1 MDSHTLPNTLSD
13 TLALAIRDAR
23 QLNRTLYTPHH
34 RYWHGYCTDFR
45 FQCLVCL
52 TGSIISQSFRTD
64 RKIITSPGN
73 YPAEIDHK
81 LRAINLC
88 RIGEFL
94 DAFRMFHNHVPPRDE
109 HWDRLHRLTLPR
121 HFDFI
126 GWEQFDAHL
135 DSLEAVI
142 PELREIENEAL

>member
-13 TLALAIRDAR
+13 TR
-23 QLNRTLYTPHH
+23 QLDRTLYTPHH

-52 TGSIISQSFRTD
+52 AGSIISQSFRTD
-64 RKIITSPGN
+64 RKIITCPGN
-73 YPAEIDHK
+73 YPAEINLK

-94 DAFRMFHNHVPPRDE
+94 DAFRMFHNHVPAQDE
-109 HWDRLHRLTLPR
+109 HWDRLHRLAVPR
-121 HFDFI
+121 HYDFI

-135 DSLEAVI
+135 DSIEAII
-142 PELREIENEAL
+142 PVLSEIENSSL